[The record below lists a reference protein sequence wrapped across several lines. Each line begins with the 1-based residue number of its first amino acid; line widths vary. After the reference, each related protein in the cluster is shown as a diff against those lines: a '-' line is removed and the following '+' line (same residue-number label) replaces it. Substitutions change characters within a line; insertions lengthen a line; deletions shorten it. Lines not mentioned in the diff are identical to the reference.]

1 MTLQQLKYV
10 TAIADCGSM
19 NEAAKTLFV
28 SQPSLSGAVKELEE
42 EAGIEIF
49 KRTNK
54 GVLPTPE
61 GEEFLGYARQLLN
74 QYELMEDRF
83 IRRTRVKKKFS
94 VSMQHYSF
102 AVKAFVE
109 LVKQYGM
116 DEYEFAVYET
126 KTGEVISN
134 VRNFRSEIGVLYEN
148 EFNGQAISKI
158 LKENNLEFHPLFPCG
173 TYAYLWKGHPLA
185 EKEQISMEELS
196 EFPCLAFD
204 QGDNPSFFLAE
215 EVLSTYD
222 YKRVIRA
229 NDRATMLNLMVG
241 LNGYTLCSGIICE
254 ELNGSDYCAVPLSQQ
269 EQMEIG
275 YIKRSGMM
283 LSPLAERYLE
293 ELRKYEGYVLEPV

>member
-1 MTLQQLKYV
+1 MTLQQLRYV
-10 TAIADCGSM
+10 TAVADCGSM

-28 SQPSLSGAVKELEE
+28 SQPGLSGAIKELEE
-42 EAGIEIF
+42 ETGIEIF

-74 QYELMEDRF
+74 QYELLEDRF
-83 IRRTRVKKKFS
+83 IRRTKVRKKFS

-148 EFNGQAISKI
+148 EFNSQALNKI
-158 LKENNLEFHPLFPCG
+158 LKENNLEFHPLFTCG
-173 TYAYLWKGHPLA
+173 TYAYLWKNHPLA
-185 EKEQISMEELS
+185 KNKTIRMEGTGGVS
-196 EFPCLAFD
+196 VP
-204 QGDNPSFFLAE
+204 
-215 EVLSTYD
+215 
-222 YKRVIRA
+222 
-229 NDRATMLNLMVG
+229 
-241 LNGYTLCSGIICE
+241 GI
-254 ELNGSDYCAVPLSQQ
+254 
-269 EQMEIG
+269 
-275 YIKRSGMM
+275 
-283 LSPLAERYLE
+283 
-293 ELRKYEGYVLEPV
+293 

>member
-185 EKEQISMEELS
+185 EKNRSAWKNFQD
-196 EFPCLAFD
+196 F
-204 QGDNPSFFLAE
+204 
-215 EVLSTYD
+215 
-222 YKRVIRA
+222 RVWPLIRA
-229 NDRATMLNLMVG
+229 IIRRFFWQKK
-241 LNGYTLCSGIICE
+241 CSALTIT
-254 ELNGSDYCAVPLSQQ
+254 
-269 EQMEIG
+269 
-275 YIKRSGMM
+275 SG
-283 LSPLAERYLE
+283 
-293 ELRKYEGYVLEPV
+293 

>member
-74 QYELMEDRF
+74 QYELLEDRF

-109 LVKQYGM
+109 LVKQSGM

-134 VRNFRSEIGVLYEN
+134 VRNFRSEIGVL
-148 EFNGQAISKI
+148 
-158 LKENNLEFHPLFPCG
+158 
-173 TYAYLWKGHPLA
+173 
-185 EKEQISMEELS
+185 
-196 EFPCLAFD
+196 
-204 QGDNPSFFLAE
+204 
-215 EVLSTYD
+215 
-222 YKRVIRA
+222 
-229 NDRATMLNLMVG
+229 
-241 LNGYTLCSGIICE
+241 
-254 ELNGSDYCAVPLSQQ
+254 
-269 EQMEIG
+269 
-275 YIKRSGMM
+275 
-283 LSPLAERYLE
+283 
-293 ELRKYEGYVLEPV
+293 

>member
-1 MTLQQLKYV
+1 MTLQQLRYI
-10 TAIADCGSM
+10 TAVADCGSM
-19 NEAAKTLFV
+19 NEAAKTLFI

-42 EAGIEIF
+42 ETGIELF

-54 GVLPTPE
+54 GVLLTPA

-74 QYELMEDRF
+74 QYQLLEERF
-83 IRRTRVKKKFS
+83 ISRTKVKEKFS

-126 KTGEVISN
+126 RTAEVISN
-134 VRNFRSEIGVLYEN
+134 VRNFRSEIGVLYQN
-148 EFNGQAISKI
+148 DFNREAINKI
-158 LKENNLEFHPLFPCG
+158 LKENYLEFSGLFECR
-173 TYAYLWKGHPLA
+173 TYAYLWKNHPLA
-185 EKEQISMEELS
+185 NEAEITMEQLAEY
-196 EFPCLAFD
+196 PCLAFD

-254 ELNGSDYCAVPLSQQ
+254 ELNGSDYCAVPLAEKES
-269 EQMEIG
+269 MTIG

-293 ELRKYEGYVLEPV
+293 ELQKYEDYLL

>member
-1 MTLQQLKYV
+1 MTLQQLRYV

-19 NEAAKTLFV
+19 NEAAKILFV

-42 EAGIEIF
+42 ETGIEIF

-54 GVLPTPE
+54 GVLPTPQ

-83 IRRTRVKKKFS
+83 VRRTQVKKKFS

-116 DEYEFAVYET
+116 DEYEFAAYET

-134 VRNFRSEIGVLYEN
+134 VRNFKSEIGILYEN
-148 EFNGQAISKI
+148 DFNRQALGKI
-158 LKENNLEFHPLFPCG
+158 LKENNLEFQPLFTCG
-173 TYAYLWKGHPLA
+173 TYAYLWKKHPLA
-185 EKEQISMEELS
+185 GKEEISMEELA

-204 QGDNPSFFLAE
+204 QGDTPSFFLAE

-241 LNGYTLCSGIICE
+241 LNGYTLCCGIICE
-254 ELNGSDYCAVPLSQQ
+254 ELNGNDYCAVRLAQQ
-269 EQMEIG
+269 ESMEIG
-275 YIKRSGMM
+275 YIKRTGMM

-293 ELRKYEGYVLEPV
+293 ALRKYEDCVL

>member
-1 MTLQQLKYV
+1 MTLAQLRY
-10 TAIADCGSM
+10 TIAIAKAGSM
-19 NEAAKTLFV
+19 NEAAKSLYI
-28 SQPSLSGAVKELEE
+28 SQPSLSTAIRELEAE
-42 EAGIEIF
+42 TGVEIF
-49 KRTNK
+49 RRTNR
-54 GVLPTPE
+54 GIAVTPA
-61 GEEFLGYARQLLN
+61 GEEFLGYARQVVE
-74 QYELMEDRF
+74 QYELMEAKYISKEQSR
-83 IRRTRVKKKFS
+83 KKFS
-94 VSMQHYSF
+94 VSMQHYTF
-102 AVKAFVE
+102 AVNAFVE
-109 LVKQYGM
+109 LVKQFGM

-158 LKENNLEFHPLFPCG
+158 LKENNLEFHRLFPCG

-254 ELNGSDYCAVPLSQQ
+254 ELNGSDYCAVPLAQQ
-269 EQMEIG
+269 ERMEIG

-293 ELRKYEGYVLEPV
+293 ELRKYEDYVLTK

>member
-1 MTLQQLKYV
+1 MTLQQLRYV
-10 TAIADCGSM
+10 TSIADCGSM
-19 NEAAKTLFV
+19 NEAAKILFV
-28 SQPSLSGAVKELEE
+28 SQPSLSGAVKELEDE
-42 EAGIEIF
+42 TGIEIF

-54 GVLPTPE
+54 GVLPTPQ

-83 IRRTRVKKKFS
+83 VRRTQVKKKFS

-116 DEYEFAVYET
+116 DEYEFAAYET

-134 VRNFRSEIGVLYEN
+134 VRNFKSEIGILYEN
-148 EFNGQAISKI
+148 DFNRQALGKI
-158 LKENNLEFHPLFPCG
+158 LKENNLEFQPLFTCG
-173 TYAYLWKGHPLA
+173 TYAYLWKKHPLA
-185 EKEQISMEELS
+185 GKEEISMEELA

-204 QGDNPSFFLAE
+204 QGDTPSFFLAE

-241 LNGYTLCSGIICE
+241 LNGYTLCCGIICE
-254 ELNGSDYCAVPLSQQ
+254 ELNGNDYCAVRLAQQ
-269 EQMEIG
+269 ESMEIG
-275 YIKRSGMM
+275 YIKRTGMM

-293 ELRKYEGYVLEPV
+293 ALRKYEDCVL

>member
-134 VRNFRSEIGVLYEN
+134 VRNFRS
-148 EFNGQAISKI
+148 
-158 LKENNLEFHPLFPCG
+158 NLPFYYSP
-173 TYAYLWKGHPLA
+173 
-185 EKEQISMEELS
+185 
-196 EFPCLAFD
+196 
-204 QGDNPSFFLAE
+204 FF
-215 EVLSTYD
+215 
-222 YKRVIRA
+222 
-229 NDRATMLNLMVG
+229 
-241 LNGYTLCSGIICE
+241 
-254 ELNGSDYCAVPLSQQ
+254 
-269 EQMEIG
+269 
-275 YIKRSGMM
+275 
-283 LSPLAERYLE
+283 
-293 ELRKYEGYVLEPV
+293 

>member
-1 MTLQQLKYV
+1 MTLQQLRYV
-10 TAIADCGSM
+10 TAVADCGSM

-28 SQPSLSGAVKELEE
+28 SQPGLSGAIKELEE
-42 EAGIEIF
+42 ETGIEIF

-74 QYELMEDRF
+74 QYELLEDRF
-83 IRRTRVKKKFS
+83 IRRTKVRKKFS

-148 EFNGQAISKI
+148 EFNSQALNKI
-158 LKENNLEFHPLFPCG
+158 LKENNLEFHPLFTCG
-173 TYAYLWKGHPLA
+173 TYAYLWKNHPLA
-185 EKEQISMEELS
+185 QNKTIRMEELLPY
-196 EFPCLAFD
+196 ELII
-204 QGDNPSFFLAE
+204 PSRESRLQEINGWFGEGEKPIVRCRIAHMLNAYELTKRGVGITIYPAAAADLAE
-215 EVLSTYD
+215 H
-222 YKRVIRA
+222 
-229 NDRATMLNLMVG
+229 
-241 LNGYTLCSGIICE
+241 SGICI
-254 ELNGSDYCAVPLSQQ
+254 
-269 EQMEIG
+269 
-275 YIKRSGMM
+275 
-283 LSPLAERYLE
+283 
-293 ELRKYEGYVLEPV
+293 RKITEPKVMASYVLIRNRSRALSRVAQEFFNYVEERTAANIVQK